1 MLSEGRFYNRRQVT
15 NLPYNCRAVA
25 ISFAPIPQDVERYRS
40 LRALNKDLNHRMI
53 KTIPREA
60 YDQIGDA
67 IGFLHRGIL
76 VFDSPDMG
84 SVLMDCCLYDWYKHG
99 KNLVQ
104 RYSET
109 HPAKPGTDE
118 SYLLSACV
126 KAKYRVLIVQS
137 TVPGAGV
144 HCHDALNNEDLFVM
158 DLALSRSLPDGAAL
172 ATRTIPLGE
181 FSMTGGAGLPIHS
194 KKAVLKV
201 LSDLEAG
208 SALPFKGPD
217 SIALLIV
224 RACLVTGAADHVT
237 HEVPEPKSSK
247 SRRAERWRKFRRYS

>member
-1 MLSEGRFYNRRQVT
+1 M
-15 NLPYNCRAVA
+15 A

-53 KTIPREA
+53 ETVPPEA
-60 YDQIGDA
+60 YEQIGDA
-67 IGFLHRGIL
+67 IGIRHRGIL
-76 VFDSPDMG
+76 VFDTEDMA
-84 SVLMDCCLYDWYKHG
+84 SVLMDCCLYDWFKDG

-118 SYLLSACV
+118 SYLLNACV
-126 KAKYRVLIVQS
+126 QAKYRVLIVQS

-144 HCHDALNNEDLFVM
+144 QCHDALNNEDLFVM
-158 DLALSRSLPDGAAL
+158 DLALSRTLTGNASL

-181 FSMTGGAGLPIHS
+181 YSMTGGAGLPIHS
-194 KKAVLKV
+194 KKAVSNV
-201 LSDLEAG
+201 LSAIEGG
-208 SALPFKGPD
+208 SALSFEDPN

-224 RACLVTGAADHVT
+224 RSCLAAGAADHVRY
-237 HEVPEPKSSK
+237 EVPEPKSSK
-247 SRRAERWRKFRRYS
+247 SRRAERWRKFRRYR